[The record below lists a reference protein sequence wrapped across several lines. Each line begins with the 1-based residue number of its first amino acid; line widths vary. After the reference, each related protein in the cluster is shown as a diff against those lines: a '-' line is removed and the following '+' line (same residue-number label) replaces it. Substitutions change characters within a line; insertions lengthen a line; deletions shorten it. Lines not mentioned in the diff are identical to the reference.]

1 MFLPCEDNFLRETA
15 LNRPSVRVLKF
26 DRLPADIE
34 SQLARIIESEIELQ
48 RSLES
53 LKADLELLPEYNANS
68 VFNFIDTNKSG
79 TISTDEVALFL
90 RRAGY
95 YATDLEAL
103 AVVRRIDTDADST
116 ISYSEFAD
124 FLRRL
129 IPAPRPVPVAYDP
142 YVPSYYPSYLYSR
155 YPYYSR
161 YYSPYYWPYRSYY
174 DPLYVPSYES
184 YVRTSIPASPVKT
197 TKIGNTTIIE
207 SPSRTTAYT
216 SSPVRISPYDRSYI
230 SPYTG
235 RAIFY

>member
-1 MFLPCEDNFLRETA
+1 M
-15 LNRPSVRVLKF
+15 
-26 DRLPADIE
+26 
-34 SQLARIIESEIELQ
+34 
-48 RSLES
+48 
-53 LKADLELLPEYNANS
+53 KADLEILPEYNANS

-79 TISTDEVALFL
+79 TVSTDEVALFL
-90 RRAGY
+90 KRAGY

-103 AVVRRIDTDADST
+103 AVIRRIDTDADST

-124 FLRRL
+124 FMRRL
-129 IPAPRPVPVAYDP
+129 IPAPRPVAVDP
-142 YVPSYYPSYLYSR
+142 YIPRYYPSYLYSR

-174 DPLYVPSYES
+174 DPLFSYVPSYNP
-184 YVRTSIPASPVKT
+184 YVPALVRTSVAPASPVKT

-216 SSPVRISPYDRSYI
+216 SSPVRLSASPLDRSYI

-235 RAIFY
+235 RVIYY